1 VGILSI
7 VSILRFLTVPEVV
20 LRNKICSSDIT
31 VCFVELIVNYIC
43 NNLLITVPDMIYCLT
58 VNSLF
63 IPETACVVLIACCSF
78 AVCESDK
85 LIKTVISISFS
96 LAVGC
101 LLHNLIFIIIKLSY
115 RLYLLGLQHLHE
127 HFEYS
132 KYHILYYIIILTIC
146 KEKWS
151 KLIVCSIKLFLIRKE
166 KIKIL

>member
-1 VGILSI
+1 MGILSVI
-7 VSILRFLTVPEVV
+7 SIIRFLTIPEVV
-20 LRNKICSSDIT
+20 LRSKICSSDIT

-43 NNLLITVPDMIYCLT
+43 NNLLISVPDMIYCLT

-78 AVCESDK
+78 TVSESDK

-115 RLYLLGLQHLHE
+115 RLYLLGLLH
-127 HFEYS
+127 HRGHSGYS
-132 KYHILYYIIILTIC
+132 MYHVLYYIIILTFC
-146 KEKWS
+146 KEKKEQNSLNKSLFCS
-151 KLIVCSIKLFLIRKE
+151 KIII
-166 KIKIL
+166 